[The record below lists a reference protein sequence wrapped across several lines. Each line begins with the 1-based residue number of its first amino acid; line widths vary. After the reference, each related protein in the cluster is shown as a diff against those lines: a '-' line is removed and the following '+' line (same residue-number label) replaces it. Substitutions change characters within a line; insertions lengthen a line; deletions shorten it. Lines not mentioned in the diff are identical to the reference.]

1 MRTSKKNYWYAISLS
16 AIASVIAFI
25 AIGYSTREN
34 RVDDLLERSAAI
46 PPTHEWTLRRDYADA
61 LRSKISKDPTD
72 IRSILALTTLFIQE
86 ARITGNYVY
95 YDKAALKCVDK
106 VLRQDSLN
114 SEALTFKSLMY
125 LSQHH
130 FADGL
135 ALAEKAHQVNPFN
148 AFIYGLLVDGNVEMG
163 HYDSAVANADKMVSV
178 RPDIR
183 SYSRISYLREIHGD
197 YQGAIE
203 AMKMAVNAGGEGD
216 ETTEWCRVQLGRLY
230 EYTGDL
236 KNAEMHYLIALDERP
251 GYAFG
256 WAGLARVAIA
266 GKEYQKAIEFYRKA
280 DSMIN
285 DYSIKEECAD
295 AFFMAGKKT
304 AADSLTTLVI
314 DELSRDEQ
322 SGIGNDNIGHYA
334 DKELAY
340 AYLKVKNYDKALG
353 HALMEYNR
361 RPDNIDANET
371 VAWIYYCKKQSPE
384 ALPYLR
390 TAMKTDCKSP
400 VLLCHAGLIY
410 ASMDN
415 LKEAKALLQQALVH
429 DPNIPAALKEEALAT
444 LRHLEQDKLSTH
456 SSAASNKF
464 I

>member
-1 MRTSKKNYWYAISLS
+1 MSLG
-16 AIASVIAFI
+16 AAALVII
-25 AIGYSTREN
+25 VMAIGYNAREN
-34 RVDDLLERSAAI
+34 KIDDLLERSPAVLQ
-46 PPTHEWTLRRDYADA
+46 TNEWTLRRDYATA

-72 IRSILALTTLFIQE
+72 IKSFLALATLFIQE

-95 YDKAALKCVDK
+95 YDKAALKCVNR
-106 VLRQDSLN
+106 VLKQDSLN
-114 SEALTFKSLMY
+114 GEALTFKSLVY

-163 HYDSAVANADKMVSV
+163 RYDSAVANADRMVSV

-203 AMKMAVNAGGEGD
+203 AMKMAVEAGGEGD

-236 KNAEMHYLIALDERP
+236 KNAEMHYTIALDERP
-251 GYAFG
+251 GYAFA
-256 WAGLARVAIA
+256 WAGLGRVAVA
-266 GKEYQKAIEFYRKA
+266 GGNYQKAIDYYRKA

-295 AFFMAGKKT
+295 AYVLAGRKSS
-304 AADSLTTLVI
+304 ADSLTSLVI
-314 DELSRDEQ
+314 SELSRDEQ
-322 SGIGNDNIGHYA
+322 SGVGNDNIGHYA
-334 DKELAY
+334 DRELAY
-340 AYLKVKNYDKALG
+340 AYLKVHNYEKALE

-371 VAWIYYCKKQSPE
+371 VAWVYYCKKQSSE
-384 ALPYLR
+384 ALPYLL
-390 TAMKTDCKSP
+390 TALKTNSRNP
-400 VLLCHAGLIY
+400 VLLCRAGLIY
-410 ASMDN
+410 ASTGRRS
-415 LKEAKALLQQALVH
+415 EAKTLLQEAFLG
-429 DPNIPAALKEEALAT
+429 DPNMGVALRNEGLEM
-444 LRHLEQDKLSTH
+444 LRSLEREG
-456 SSAASNKF
+456 NK
-464 I
+464 II

>member
-1 MRTSKKNYWYAISLS
+1 MKRNYLIGLGAIGL
-16 AIASVIAFI
+16 VIAAI
-25 AIGYSTREN
+25 VIGYSRREN
-34 RVDDLLERSAAI
+34 RIDDLLERSTAI
-46 PPTHEWTLRRDYADA
+46 PPTNEWTLRRDYATA
-61 LRSKISKDPTD
+61 LRNKISKDPTD
-72 IRSILALTTLFIQE
+72 VRSILALTTLFIQE

-95 YDKAALKCVDK
+95 YDKAALKCVNK

-114 SEALTFKSLMY
+114 EEALTFKSLVY

-163 HYDSAVANADKMVSV
+163 QYDSAVANADRMVSV

-203 AMKMAVNAGGEGD
+203 AMKMAVDAGAEGD

-230 EYTGDL
+230 EYTGDI
-236 KNAEMHYLIALDERP
+236 KSAEMHYTIALDERP
-251 GYAFG
+251 GYAFA
-256 WAGLARVAIA
+256 WAGLARVAVA
-266 GKEYQKAIEFYRKA
+266 GKNYQKAIDCYRRA

-295 AFFMAGKKT
+295 AYALAGRNSS
-304 AADSLTTLVI
+304 ADSLTSLVI
-314 DELSRDEQ
+314 RELSRDEQ
-322 SGIGNDNIGHYA
+322 SSISNDNIGHYA
-334 DKELAY
+334 DRELAY
-340 AYLKVKNYDKALG
+340 AYLKVDNYDKALE

-371 VAWIYYCKKQSPE
+371 VAWIYYCKKQSST
-384 ALPYLR
+384 AMPYLK
-390 TAMKTDCKSP
+390 TALKTHSRNP
-400 VLLCHAGLIY
+400 VLLCRAGLIY
-410 ASMDN
+410 AGAGNRS
-415 LKEAKALLQQALVH
+415 EAKTLLQEALSG
-429 DPNIPAALKEEALAT
+429 DPNMAAGLKNEGLEMLRT
-444 LRHLEQDKLSTH
+444 L
-456 SSAASNKF
+456 
-464 I
+464 

>member
-1 MRTSKKNYWYAISLS
+1 MLLRACLLQIIVMKKNYWYAVFSLG
-16 AIASVIAFI
+16 AIVLVIAVI
-25 AIGYSTREN
+25 AIGYTTREN
-34 RVDDLLERSAAI
+34 RIDDLLERSTAI
-46 PPTHEWTLRRDYADA
+46 PQSNEWTLRRDYATA
-61 LRSKISKDPTD
+61 LRSKIRKDPTD
-72 IRSILALTTLFIQE
+72 VKSILALTTLFIQE

-95 YDKAALKCVDK
+95 YDKAALKCVNR
-106 VLRQDSLN
+106 VLKQDTLN
-114 SEALTFKSLMY
+114 GEALTFKSLIY

-163 HYDSAVANADKMVSV
+163 RYDSAVANADRMVSV

-203 AMKMAVNAGGEGD
+203 AMKMAVDAGAEGD

-230 EYTGDL
+230 EYTADL
-236 KNAEMHYLIALDERP
+236 KNAEMHYTIALDERP
-251 GYAFG
+251 GYAFA
-256 WAGLARVAIA
+256 WAGLARVAVA
-266 GKEYQKAIEFYRKA
+266 NKNYQKAIDCYRKA
-280 DSMIN
+280 DSLIN

-295 AFFMAGKKT
+295 AYALAGKKA
-304 AADSLTTLVI
+304 AADSLTALVI

-322 SGIGNDNIGHYA
+322 SGISNDNIGHYA
-334 DKELAY
+334 DRELAY
-340 AYLKVKNYDKALG
+340 AYLRVNNYDKALE

-371 VAWIYYCKKQSPE
+371 VAWVYYCKKQSSE

-390 TAMKTDCKSP
+390 TALKTHSRNP
-400 VLLCHAGLIY
+400 VLLCRAGLIY
-410 ASMDN
+410 ASIGHRS
-415 LKEAKALLQQALVH
+415 EAKTFLQEALSG
-429 DPNIPAALKEEALAT
+429 DPAISEALKNEGLAT
-444 LRHLEQDKLSTH
+444 LRSL
-456 SSAASNKF
+456 
-464 I
+464 